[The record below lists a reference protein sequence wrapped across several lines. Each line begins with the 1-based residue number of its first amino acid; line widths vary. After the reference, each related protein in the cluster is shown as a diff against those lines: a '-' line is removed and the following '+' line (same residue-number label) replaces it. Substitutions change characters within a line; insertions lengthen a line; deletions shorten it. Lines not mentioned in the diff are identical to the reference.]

1 MDEEKEKCCNDSA
14 EGCCQAGNSI
24 ASSNTLN
31 IGDVFSSGATITY
44 STGLY
49 YAPDYQSKP
58 SKMKDIVIKQMDY
71 GYLVKIGCQTLCI
84 ETEKKLR
91 KALKKYMKDP
101 DGVEQLHMQGEFM
114 EYLD

>member
-1 MDEEKEKCCNDSA
+1 MDEEKEKCCKDSA
-14 EGCCQAGNSI
+14 EGCCNDGSLLV
-24 ASSNTLN
+24 SSNSNT
-31 IGDVFSSGATITY
+31 FSSGATITY
-44 STGLY
+44 STGTY

-114 EYLD
+114 ENLD